1 MNLTS
6 YILVLILVFTLVLT
20 HEANGLKNCSLKV
33 KAHGCFEDKQSR
45 VLKHLILNR
54 RGAVNWTHYDNFLE
68 RFVCDCA
75 KVAEK
80 KGFKVFGIQFYAEC
94 WGNRTFTKE
103 SLPQE
108 KPMDCL
114 RGDLST
120 TCPSTGPDR
129 VCTGK
134 VWRNFVFSLEK
145 PNACTSKPCK
155 NGGSCEVSG
164 QDSFTCKCSK
174 GFHGK
179 NCDKVDACD
188 SQPCHHGASCKI
200 TGNNTY
206 ECQCSARYFGS
217 NCENVDACSRLP
229 CKNGATCSRTGNNTY
244 SCKCS
249 MGYFGQNCSEVNRC
263 IISPPCQNGGTC
275 TSTGNS
281 SYTCRCSE
289 GFYGFNCEKVDA
301 CSRLPCK
308 NGATC
313 SRTGNNTYSCK
324 CIMGYSGQNCSEVN
338 RCIISPPCQNGG
350 TCTST
355 GNSSY
360 TCGCPEGFYGFNC
373 EKDCSYPMDIALAID
388 SSGSVGRRSFQ
399 LVKAFLKV
407 FTHHFEVTNTTHF
420 ACLHYDHRVYKN
432 FKFKD
437 TQYHNHPSLD
447 AKIQSM
453 RYLGGATLTDQ
464 ALTVAKTFFFRRNG
478 ARNKRKVKRAVVLMT
493 DGKTYYGVPSL
504 VHPTYEL
511 KEIMSAKIV
520 AIGVGPYV
528 SLKELQV
535 MADGHYVLVED
546 FNKLAKAI
554 TDVMDL
560 VCQ

>member
-1 MNLTS
+1 
-6 YILVLILVFTLVLT
+6 
-20 HEANGLKNCSLKV
+20 
-33 KAHGCFEDKQSR
+33 
-45 VLKHLILNR
+45 
-54 RGAVNWTHYDNFLE
+54 
-68 RFVCDCA
+68 
-75 KVAEK
+75 
-80 KGFKVFGIQFYAEC
+80 
-94 WGNRTFTKE
+94 
-103 SLPQE
+103 
-108 KPMDCL
+108 MDCL
-114 RGDLST
+114 SGDLST

-188 SQPCHHGASCKI
+188 SQPCHNGASCKI
-200 TGNNTY
+200 TGNNIY
-206 ECQCSARYFGS
+206 ECQCAARYFGS
-217 NCENVDACSRLP
+217 NCEND
-229 CKNGATCSRTGNNTY
+229 G
-244 SCKCS
+244 
-249 MGYFGQNCSEVNRC
+249 SEVYTNAFHGSIFSQRGIYLSFKRILLPFSYKTSLFSENRC
-263 IISPPCQNGGTC
+263 ITSSPCQNGGTC

-281 SYTCRCSE
+281 SYMCR
-289 GFYGFNCEKVDA
+289 
-301 CSRLPCK
+301 
-308 NGATC
+308 
-313 SRTGNNTYSCK
+313 
-324 CIMGYSGQNCSEVN
+324 
-338 RCIISPPCQNGG
+338 
-350 TCTST
+350 
-355 GNSSY
+355 
-360 TCGCPEGFYGFNC
+360 CPEGFYGFNC

-535 MADGHYVLVED
+535 MADGHYVLVDD
-546 FNKLAKAI
+546 FNKLAKSI
-554 TDVMDL
+554 TEVMDL

>member
-289 GFYGFNCEKVDA
+289 GFYGFNCEK
-301 CSRLPCK
+301 
-308 NGATC
+308 
-313 SRTGNNTYSCK
+313 
-324 CIMGYSGQNCSEVN
+324 
-338 RCIISPPCQNGG
+338 
-350 TCTST
+350 
-355 GNSSY
+355 
-360 TCGCPEGFYGFNC
+360 
-373 EKDCSYPMDIALAID
+373 DCSYPMDIALAID